1 MPLSFVHLPCCENAM
16 DIKTL
21 LHNLREEVSCSV
33 CSSIFTDPKQLP
45 CLHSF
50 CLQCLTQWHRA
61 SYNSRGTIKCPNCL
75 ALSRVPESGDL
86 KDLPTSFYLNGMI
99 DVLTIKECNS
109 GQVRCGNCDEKS
121 SESSYCFQC
130 CAFWCEEC
138 VSGHN
143 IIRSNKEHR
152 VLSVKEFQD
161 KDYEDV
167 LKRPVFCNEQRHQK
181 EELKYFC
188 KDCEAAV
195 CQTCVTLEHAGHV
208 LELIEE
214 AAERQKIQ
222 MRSLIETQ
230 RQKLQAKTNAV
241 SQLKEDYAK
250 VIQQGED
257 VKRNAEIF
265 ASNIISAIDE
275 KKRRIFEAVDNQTKK
290 SLEGLTKET
299 SQMECE
305 VNATK
310 SSLEK
315 ADKLLTRSANVEIV
329 QLNKTFATIVDTVSE
344 GAETVHR
351 RDPEGLP
358 VFAFVENQKMF
369 DYVNT
374 EEFGSLRIMQKTKAS
389 QSVAEGQGLNDAI
402 VGREAK
408 FLLTTKDA
416 LERQCYNESDLV
428 TVHVVDETARNS
440 VTEVLTKDSKDGVY
454 EISYFP
460 RECGTCQVAVK
471 INGESIRGSPF
482 PVEVKTMKFTPLL
495 SFGRKCSSVRMLNS
509 PCGLAVNDSNDIA
522 VTEFSNH
529 RVQIYTSDGNYLRSF
544 GRQGSKEGQFNKPTG
559 IAFHQNGHIFVADSG
574 NHRIQIFS
582 GLGEHLGTFGEPGN
596 LYKQLCNPH
605 GLSIDSDGNIIVADS
620 GNKLIKIFS
629 PNGEFLMQIGEQGS
643 FTCPTH
649 CVQCGENFIVSDGH
663 EHCIKIFDS
672 EGNFKFTFGK
682 QGGGEGEFNNPRCL
696 SISKS
701 GHLMVCDSWNNRIQ
715 VFELNGKFVYK
726 FGTKGENV
734 GEFKLPSAIAV
745 LSNGRIVVSERYND
759 RVQIFD

>member
-1 MPLSFVHLPCCENAM
+1 M
-16 DIKTL
+16 DIRTL

-50 CLQCLTQWHRA
+50 CLQCLTQWRRA
-61 SYNSRGTIKCPNCL
+61 SYNGRGTIKCPNCL
-75 ALSRVPESGDL
+75 ALSKVPESGDL

-143 IIRSNKEHR
+143 IIRSNKDHR
-152 VLSVKEFQD
+152 VLAVKEFQD

-167 LKRPVFCNEQRHQK
+167 LKRPVLCTKQRHQK

-195 CQTCVTLEHAGHV
+195 CQTCVTLEHTGHV
-208 LELIEE
+208 LEHIEE

-222 MRSLIETQ
+222 MRSVIETQ
-230 RQKLQAKTNAV
+230 RKKLQAKTNAV
-241 SQLKEDYAK
+241 SQLKEDCAK
-250 VIQQGED
+250 VIQQGEE
-257 VKRNAEIF
+257 VKRNAETF
-265 ASNIISAIDE
+265 ANSIISAME
-275 KKRRIFEAVDNQTKK
+275 AKKRSIFEAVDNQTKK
-290 SLEGLTKET
+290 SLERLTKQKTE
-299 SQMECE
+299 MEYE
-305 VNATK
+305 ANATE

-315 ADKLLTRSANVEIV
+315 ADKLLTRSVNAEIV
-329 QLNKTFATIVDTVSE
+329 QLKKTFATIVGGVSE
-344 GAETVHR
+344 FAETVYR

-358 VFAFVENQKMF
+358 VFAFVENQKML

-374 EEFGSLRIMQKTKAS
+374 EEFGSFRILQQTKAS

-402 VGREAK
+402 VGREAQ
-408 FLLTTKDA
+408 FVLTTKDA
-416 LERQCYNESDLV
+416 KGKLCYNESDLV
-428 TVHVVDETARNS
+428 TVDVVDEKAMKS
-440 VTEVLTKDSKDGVY
+440 VTEVLVKNSKDGFY
-454 EISYFP
+454 EITYFP
-460 RECGTCQVAVK
+460 RDYGTCKVGVK

-482 PVEVKTMKFTPLL
+482 PVQVKSMKFTPLL
-495 SFGRKCSSVRMLNS
+495 SFGKKCSSVRMLNS
-509 PCGLAVNDSNDIA
+509 PCGLAVNDCNEIA
-522 VTEFSNH
+522 VTELSNH
-529 RVQIYTSDGNYLRSF
+529 RVQLYTSDGNYLRSF

-559 IAFHQNGHIFVADSG
+559 IAFDKNGHILVADSG

-582 GLGEHLGTFGEPGN
+582 GLGEYLDTFGKQGN
-596 LYKQLCNPH
+596 LNQQLCNPH

-620 GNKLIKIFS
+620 GNKLIKFFS

-649 CVQCGENFIVSDGH
+649 CVQYGENFIVSDGH
-663 EHCIKIFDS
+663 EHCIKMFDGK
-672 EGNFKFTFGK
+672 GNFKFAFGK

-696 SISKS
+696 SMSKS

-715 VFELNGKFVYK
+715 IFELNGKLVYK
-726 FGTKGENV
+726 FGTKGENL

-759 RVQIFD
+759 RVQLFD